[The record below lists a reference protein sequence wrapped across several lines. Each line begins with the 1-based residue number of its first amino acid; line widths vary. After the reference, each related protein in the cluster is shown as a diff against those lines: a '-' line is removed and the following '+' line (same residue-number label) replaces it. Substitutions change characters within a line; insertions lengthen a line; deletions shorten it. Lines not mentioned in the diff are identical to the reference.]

1 MQKKTLR
8 IIFVQLYINEQIL
21 FPQKLLSFVI
31 ILLWITSSVLFEF
44 YEILINFSLIPVYS
58 QNNFKLQNYKFEV
71 V

>member
-44 YEILINFSLIPVYS
+44 YEILINFSLISVYS
-58 QNNFKLQNYKFEV
+58 QNHFKLQNYEFEV